1 MKRALKSLIKAV
13 IPRRYRPAA
22 ERLWAR
28 NRHRLVYPMFL
39 GNRFVCPFCGG
50 RFRKLLARG
59 FDLPVLRD
67 EQVVGAGYR
76 PNSTCPRCLS
86 FDRERLVYLYL
97 ERKTDLFSRMAR
109 VLHVAPEEKLGQALL
124 ARPNIDYLS
133 LDLAAGR
140 AMAVADIAHLPHADD
155 AFDVVICNHVLEHV
169 PDDREPISELYR
181 VLRSGGYAILQVPV
195 ALKLDRTY
203 EDPTVTAPE
212 QRVEKFGQADHVR
225 LYGRDYPRRLE
236 RAGFS
241 VEEYS
246 FSDEFGEAFARRYA
260 LLDDERL
267 FVCRK
272 PSRNGG

>member
-1 MKRALKSLIKAV
+1 MKRALKSLIRSAV
-13 IPRRYRPAA
+13 PRRYHPAL

-28 NRHRLVYPMFL
+28 NRYLFL
-39 GNRFVCPFCGG
+39 FPLYAGNRFACPFCGG
-50 RFRKLLARG
+50 KFRKFMPRG
-59 FDLPVLRD
+59 LHFPVLKEER
-67 EQVVGAGYR
+67 VIGAGYR
-76 PNSTCPRCLS
+76 PNAVCPRCYS

-97 ERKTDLFSRMAR
+97 ERKTDLFSRLAR
-109 VLHVAPEEKLGQALL
+109 VLHVAPEVKLGQALM

-140 AMAVADIAHLPHADD
+140 AMAMADIAHLPHADG

-195 ALKLDRTY
+195 ALKLNRTY
-203 EDPTVTAPE
+203 EDPTITAPE
-212 QRVEKFGQADHVR
+212 QRAEKFGQADHVR
-225 LYGRDYPRRLE
+225 LYGRDYPQRLE

-246 FSDEFGEAFARRYA
+246 FRDEFGEAFARRYA